1 MKQKVKAVLFFN
13 WTDRDFTHTWDG
25 VEYTFKKNSKQYLE
39 EFLARH
45 FAKHLATREIYK
57 EGKIL
62 AGKTYEDYKA
72 RCLVLDDE
80 IEADDSQKL
89 NTDIENKASEDQSE
103 PVNEQNDDEPID
115 PEMEDAEEQK
125 LRKDLNKIK
134 KDDLLE
140 KAKNDL
146 GMEFEEGK
154 EPNKPELIEAM
165 IPRYLV
171 APDKVGEEKS
181 EDEQEFEG
189 AE

>member
-89 NTDIENKASEDQSE
+89 NTDIENKKDNE
-103 PVNEQNDDEPID
+103 PVINEPNSDEPID
-115 PEMEDAEEQK
+115 PESEEAEEQK

-134 KDDLLE
+134 KDELLE
-140 KAKNDL
+140 KAKTEL

-154 EPNKPELIEAM
+154 EPNKPDLIEAM

-171 APDKVGEEKS
+171 APDPVSEEKS
-181 EDEQEFEG
+181 EDEQGFEG
-189 AE
+189 AK